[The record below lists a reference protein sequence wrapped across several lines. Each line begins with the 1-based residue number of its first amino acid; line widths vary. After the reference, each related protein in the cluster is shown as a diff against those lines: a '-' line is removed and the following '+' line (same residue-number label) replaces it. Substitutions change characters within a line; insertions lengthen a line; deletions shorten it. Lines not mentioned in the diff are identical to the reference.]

1 MDQSFHTF
9 FFFLYAFL
17 LIPLLLKHHLFCE
30 DDPRP
35 VFLSSYSDNKTICF
49 QSRMSDISTCIFL
62 HILSNRNLAHQ
73 TQYLLFKHSPLCV
86 CCFIHTPNF
95 LITQASQHSRKYLD
109 FFLSYTL
116 CLISDQY
123 LSILP
128 LNVFHIWLP
137 LVISTFG
144 SLVWTLISYLHC
156 SSSLLTDLLSNLS
169 SMVLSELSS

>member
-62 HILSNRNLAHQ
+62 HILSNRNLAHKISIFSLN
-73 TQYLLFKHSPLCV
+73 TLLYVFAVLV
-86 CCFIHTPNF
+86 IHTPNF
-95 LITQASQHSRKYLD
+95 LIT
-109 FFLSYTL
+109 
-116 CLISDQY
+116 
-123 LSILP
+123 
-128 LNVFHIWLP
+128 
-137 LVISTFG
+137 
-144 SLVWTLISYLHC
+144 
-156 SSSLLTDLLSNLS
+156 
-169 SMVLSELSS
+169 